1 MVSQGKSIGFLVVFT
16 ALVIG
21 TCGTVSYGDA
31 TFGFTGISGSTE
43 DQVIGQDQFFLDVAG
58 LSEAEVLFR
67 VRNTGPVTSSITSVL
82 GQSEFGELVG
92 PQTSFISNGV
102 TFTLAAVTPAL
113 PGGETLTPP
122 FVTTPGAALTA
133 ASLAAGIDPGES
145 LPIITDLGPRT
156 LADLIT
162 AVGTGAIRVGLVAEA
177 FPDDGSAS
185 FINNTT
191 PVVTPVPPTP
201 TPPSPGVIP
210 APGAILLGAMG
221 AGLAGWLRRRR
232 TLA

>member
-1 MVSQGKSIGFLVVFT
+1 MVSQGKSIGFLLVFT

-21 TCGTVSYGDA
+21 AGGTVSYGDA
-31 TFGFTGISGSTE
+31 TFGFTGISGSTQ

-58 LSEAEVLFR
+58 LSDTEVLFR
-67 VRNTGPVTSSITSVL
+67 VRNTGPVASSITSVL

-92 PQTSFISNGV
+92 PQTSFTSNGV

-133 ASLAAGIDPGES
+133 ASLAEGIDPGES
-145 LPIITDLGPRT
+145 LPII
-156 LADLIT
+156 ADLTT
-162 AVGTGAIRVGLVAEA
+162 AVETGAIRVGLVAEA
-177 FPDDGSAS
+177 FPDDGTAS
-185 FINNTT
+185 FINNTA
-191 PVVTPVPPTP
+191 PVVTPTPTP
-201 TPPSPGVIP
+201 TPTPSPGVIP
-210 APGAILLGAMG
+210 APGAILLGALG
-221 AGLAGWLRRRR
+221 AGLVGWLRRRR